1 MRLAHSPQLV
11 LLSILSTSLLGCRAK
26 SPSPTETK
34 VVYWTKHHIT
44 IGGKKDI
51 NPVPALPENIED
63 GKQAFT
69 SYCMVC
75 HGLDGQNTGVP
86 FATTVSPPIPSLA
99 SPEVQAYTD
108 GQLKWIIKN
117 GIYPSGMPSSN
128 NDFSDDDMWR
138 MVLYIRHL
146 PKVGSL
152 GDPAVYGGTPNNTT
166 TVER

>member
-1 MRLAHSPQLV
+1 MWFNNEMRLGYSSCLI
-11 LLSILSTSLLGCRAK
+11 LSSILSTSLLGCRATP
-26 SPSPTETK
+26 PSAVETK

-51 NPVPALPENIED
+51 NPVPARPENIAD
-63 GKQAFT
+63 GKQIFN

-86 FATTVSPPIPSLA
+86 FASSVSPPIPSLA

-117 GIYPSGMPSSN
+117 GIYPSGMPSSDK
-128 NDFSDDDMWR
+128 DFSEDDMWR

-146 PKVGSL
+146 PKAGSL
-152 GDPAVYGGTPNNTT
+152 GEPAVYGGGGK
-166 TVER
+166 